1 MCGLT
6 TLAHRDDILA
16 QKRWKRRRLMR
27 ERSVSP
33 PPAHG
38 KRKTPSPPVPPAP
51 LTTPYTAEQMNS
63 MPEVEEKKDF
73 LLMFDLSHVSPQQRR
88 GTGADSLPTLDPHV
102 NLFTSSH
109 MIENDLISKE
119 NDRLHLCNL
128 DKERT
133 EELLRA
139 IQRKTVTLDTLR
151 YNPVPPCSSP
161 PTPPTGEI

>member
-6 TLAHRDDILA
+6 TLAHRDDVLA

-38 KRKTPSPPVPPAP
+38 KRKTPSPPAPPAP

-63 MPEVEEKKDF
+63 VPEVEEKKDF

-102 NLFTSSH
+102 NLFT
-109 MIENDLISKE
+109 
-119 NDRLHLCNL
+119 
-128 DKERT
+128 
-133 EELLRA
+133 
-139 IQRKTVTLDTLR
+139 
-151 YNPVPPCSSP
+151 
-161 PTPPTGEI
+161 